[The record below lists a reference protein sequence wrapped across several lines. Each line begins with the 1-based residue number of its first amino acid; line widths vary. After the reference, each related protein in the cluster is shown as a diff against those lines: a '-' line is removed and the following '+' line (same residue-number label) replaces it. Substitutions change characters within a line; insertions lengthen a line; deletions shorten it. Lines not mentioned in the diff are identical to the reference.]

1 MSYATSADLVAR
13 FGEREVIAL
22 SDRDGLGQ
30 IDAAVIAAAIEQAGD
45 EIDAYL
51 GGRYGLPL
59 AAVPRLLVGVCC
71 DIVRY
76 RLCGSDVTETDPAR
90 NRFRDAIKLLEN
102 IRDGKLTLGL
112 DPALSPVGTG
122 NTVLIQDGRR
132 RFTADTL
139 SDY

>member
-1 MSYATSADLVAR
+1 MSYATQADLVER

-22 SDRDGLGQ
+22 SDPDGLGQ
-30 IDAAVIAAAIEQAGD
+30 IDASRIATAIGHAGD
-45 EIDAYL
+45 EIDSYL

-59 AAVPRLLVGVCC
+59 AAVPRLLVGICC

-76 RLCGSDVTETDPAR
+76 RMSGSDVTETAKVRDRFLDAT
-90 NRFRDAIKLLEN
+90 NRLEK